1 MDYRPRYSAVFEART
16 QPDATVERLA
26 ASETIPM
33 IMGMKPLSKP
43 LLLVSVAAMAVLP
56 IACAMTMP
64 LP

>member
-1 MDYRPRYSAVFEART
+1 
-16 QPDATVERLA
+16 
-26 ASETIPM
+26 M
-33 IMGMKPLSKP
+33 IDWMKPFSKP